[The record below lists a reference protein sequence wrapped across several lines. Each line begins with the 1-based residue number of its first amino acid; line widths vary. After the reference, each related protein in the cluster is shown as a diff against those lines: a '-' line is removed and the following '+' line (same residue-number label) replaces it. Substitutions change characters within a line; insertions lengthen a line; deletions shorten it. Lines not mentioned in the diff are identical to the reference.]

1 MAHFRHSFAFAGMS
15 WLVVTA
21 TLAGCS
27 QGSAANRGAAS
38 GSSSTTEAHAHLPG
52 EHGGLIVPI
61 GQDQY
66 HVEPV
71 FQADGSLRLYMLAAN
86 ESQVL
91 EVERQTV
98 AAYVSQEHDARAV
111 PVQFKPAPSPDD
123 AAEKTSVFAAQLPD
137 DFQKRPITVV
147 VPSIRIAQTR
157 YRFSFHSGAE
167 GANEM
172 PQSTSSQAARDLF
185 LTPKGLYTAADI
197 KANGSTTAAEKYR
210 GFHSSHDFNPKPGDS
225 ICPVT
230 HTKANPQCTW
240 ILGGKKYLFCC
251 PPCIDEFVKL
261 AREEPAKV
269 KNPEDYVKR

>member
-1 MAHFRHSFAFAGMS
+1 MTRFPDSVVLAGMC
-15 WLVVTA
+15 WLSLAAAV
-21 TLAGCS
+21 AGCS

-38 GSSSTTEAHAHLPG
+38 GSSSAPEAHAHLPG

-91 EVERQTV
+91 EVERQTIT
-98 AAYVSQEHDARAV
+98 AYISNENDARGV

-123 AAEKTSVFAAQLPD
+123 AADKTSAFAARLPD
-137 DFQKRPITVV
+137 DFQRAAITVV
-147 VPSIRIAQTR
+147 VPSIRIAQIR

-167 GANEM
+167 GGNEM
-172 PQSTSSQAARDLF
+172 PQTMSTNAARELY

-197 KANGSTTAAEKYR
+197 VANGSTTAAEKYR
-210 GFHSSHDFNPKPGDS
+210 GFHSSHDFNPKPGDP

-230 HTKANPQCTW
+230 HTKANPRCAW
-240 ILGGKKYLFCC
+240 IVGGKKYLFCC
-251 PPCIDEFVKL
+251 PPCVDEFVKL

-269 KNPEDYVKR
+269 KNPEDYVRR